1 MYTLEQKLGAALLRT
16 IPLQF
21 SLTVPAIWTEAAKDK
36 TLKACQK
43 AGFKSDEPISLCSEP
58 VSPPFLRV
66 PSLCLGFNLL
76 ITDVNG

>member
-16 IPLQF
+16 IPLEF

-43 AGFKSDEPISLCSEP
+43 AGFIKNNEDISLVSEP
-58 VSPPFLRV
+58 VRKPFFPSFFSLLPPPFKY
-66 PSLCLGFNLL
+66 
-76 ITDVNG
+76 